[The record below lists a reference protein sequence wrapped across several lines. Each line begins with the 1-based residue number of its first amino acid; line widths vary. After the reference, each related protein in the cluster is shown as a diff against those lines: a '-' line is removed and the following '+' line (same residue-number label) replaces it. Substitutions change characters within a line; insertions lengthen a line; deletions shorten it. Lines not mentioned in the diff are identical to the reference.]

1 MLHRRHALA
10 ALCLGAA
17 VALTPRVALAEN
29 RHVAAA
35 VRETKE
41 AIHEGKQQ
49 MFSSFVEHT
58 HNALDHAKEAAAGGF
73 NPRGHVDMAITHLR
87 QALKTAKRT
96 HHAARLDAGI
106 RHAQRALIHL
116 KVAAEH

>member
-1 MLHRRHALA
+1 MFNRRLALA
-10 ALCLGAA
+10 TLCLG
-17 VALTPRVALAEN
+17 VTLALTPRLALAEN
-29 RHVAAA
+29 HHVAAA

-41 AIHEGKQQ
+41 AIHEGRQR
-49 MFSSFVEHT
+49 MFSSFAEHT
-58 HNALDHAKEAAAGGF
+58 HNALDHAKEAVAGGY

-96 HHAARLDAGI
+96 HHAARLEAGI
-106 RHAQRALIHL
+106 HHAERALIHL